1 MKKFYTKHN
10 KTLVWIPIAIILLCL
25 VIVINHSI
33 KTGEIVSRDVSLA
46 GGITATLYTQVDAKT
61 VEDALTSKFQTEV
74 LVRKLAEF
82 GTEKQI
88 GLIIESSEIKG
99 EELRSFL
106 GETLNLELTEKNFSL
121 EETGSSLGESFYR
134 QMLTAIIIAFILMSI
149 VIFIAFRS
157 VIPSLAVVLC
167 AFVDMLA
174 AVAFIDLVGIR
185 LSTSGIAA
193 ILLLMG
199 YSIDTDVL
207 LTTKVLKRR
216 EGTIME
222 RVFSSMATG
231 LTMTCTT
238 IVALTVGFFVSN
250 SYMLKQ
256 MFIILLVGLFIDI
269 IVTYT
274 LNTRILIWYVAKKEK
289 ADIE

>member
-1 MKKFYTKHN
+1 MKRFYIKHN
-10 KTLVWIPIAIILLCL
+10 KRLVWIPIAIMLISLA
-25 VIVINHSI
+25 IVINHTI
-33 KTGEIVSRDVSLA
+33 KTGDIVQKDVTLA
-46 GGITATLYTQVDAKT
+46 GGVTATIYTQTSVSEM
-61 VEDALTSKFQTEV
+61 EDMLNERFGLEV

-82 GTEKQI
+82 GTDEQI
-88 GLIIESSEIKG
+88 GLIIESSDIKG
-99 EELRSFL
+99 EELRTFLQENL
-106 GETLNLELTEKNFSL
+106 GEEVTEENLSI

-134 QMLTAIIIAFILMSI
+134 QMIIAIGIAFILMSI

-157 VIPSLAVVLC
+157 VIPSLAVVL
-167 AFVDMLA
+167 AALADMIA
-174 AVAFIDLVGIR
+174 ALAFIDLVGIR

-207 LTTKVLKRR
+207 LTTKVLKRK

-238 IVALTVGFFVSN
+238 IVALTVGYFVSN
-250 SYMLKQ
+250 SFLLKQ
-256 MFIILLVGLFIDI
+256 MFIILIAGLFIDI
-269 IVTYT
+269 IMTYM
-274 LNTRILIWYVAKKEK
+274 LNTRILIWYTAKKEK